1 MPTPK
6 PELVLISASG
16 AQATGKSTML
26 SALARGLLA
35 NGASVACTPSFS
47 SKLFERWSARKL
59 PNAPMPVQDFDAI
72 DAKGHREWFQRQLP
86 ESLSFEVESAVQV
99 LRKASTR
106 FNYLLVDRWF
116 PDIMAHTRL
125 GMPRDDVAHRQIRRL
140 CHGRHLQLLGE
151 LRASFDLLA
160 LHVFVPVSACQF
172 QVRGQD
178 GKFRATTDRT
188 EFEHACLEEWP
199 SVMHG
204 APDLTIATSDLN
216 TRVFDIT
223 TAIQA
228 ARKTHASRAK
238 STAS

>member
-26 SALARGLLA
+26 SALARGLIS
-35 NGASVACTPSFS
+35 NGASVVCTPSFS
-47 SKLFERWSARKL
+47 SRLFERWTARKL
-59 PNAPMPVQDFDAI
+59 RHAPAPVLDFDSI
-72 DAKGHREWFQRQLP
+72 DAKGHREWFQTQLP

-99 LRKASTR
+99 LRQASTR

-116 PDIMAHTRL
+116 PDIMAHTCL
-125 GMPRDDVAHRQIRRL
+125 GMPKDEVAHRQIRRL
-140 CHGRHLQLLGE
+140 CQGRHAQLLSE
-151 LRASFDLLA
+151 LRVAFDLLV
-160 LHVFVPVSACQF
+160 LHVFVPVSASGF
-172 QVRGQD
+172 PVRGQD

-188 EFEHACLEEWP
+188 AFETVCLREW
-199 SVMHG
+199 SAVVG
-204 APDLTIATSDLN
+204 RAPDLTVSTSDLN

-223 TAIQA
+223 TAINT
-228 ARKTHASRAK
+228 ARTTHASRAK